1 MYDDDLISSKIAGY
15 SVFENDRC
23 RRENSF
29 GAANG
34 DGSTAPGKRMG
45 RKKQVVRLGLLLGEN
60 PQVVAAFSLAGFS
73 SASSRLSVFCGFKKC
88 R

>member
-15 SVFENDRC
+15 SVFEDDRC

-34 DGSTAPGKRMG
+34 DGSAASGKRMG
-45 RKKQVVRLGLLLGEN
+45 RKEQVVRLGLLLGEN
-60 PQVVAAFSLAGFS
+60 PQGMVAFSPAGFFP
-73 SASSRLSVFCGFKKC
+73 ASSRLSVFCGFKKC